1 MLCVELR
8 HLGGRKRWEA
18 KESGSCEQERGGG
31 RGRLEI
37 LDAQQWP
44 PALQG
49 FAQGKALPR

>member
-49 FAQGKALPR
+49 FAQGKALP